1 MLVYCDMLESIR
13 RVLELLMLKILWNEN
28 GDKGV

>member
-1 MLVYCDMLESIR
+1 LVYCDMMESIR

>member
-1 MLVYCDMLESIR
+1 LESIR